1 MISITSGQPSQR
13 KKGVV
18 IVYALM
24 YGDTEEVADILVTK
38 LAELGV
44 ENIKIYDLAAFY
56 VSYQNSHCHRFF
68 HSVFAP
74 INYNSGLY

>member
-1 MISITSGQPSQR
+1 
-13 KKGVV
+13 
-18 IVYALM
+18 M

-56 VSYQNSHCHRFF
+56 VSYQNSHCH
-68 HSVFAP
+68 SCLLYTSDAADDAP
-74 INYNSGLY
+74 RV

>member
-1 MISITSGQPSQR
+1 
-13 KKGVV
+13 
-18 IVYALM
+18 M